1 MSDYSFMKTGSN
13 NSQTNTMDIDIK
25 NIEVLLSVFITN
37 AIKNAAKYIKIC
49 NRNGITKYDIVHGL
63 RYEVFE
69 FLNRKSLN
77 EEINKAL
84 DEPIPWNLEEDELLD
99 EMDENDMII
108 PDNELDDFK
117 RMESELVKEEDK
129 EFVEKF
135 HNYYDTWNNW
145 IPETPMNKILK
156 NAIDK
161 SNI

>member
-1 MSDYSFMKTGSN
+1 MSDYSFMKTGFDNTQS
-13 NSQTNTMDIDIK
+13 NTMDIDIK

-37 AIKNAAKYIKIC
+37 AIKNAAKYIKLC
-49 NRNGITKYDIVHGL
+49 NRNGITKDDIVYGL

-69 FLNRKSLN
+69 FLNRKTLN
-77 EEINKAL
+77 EDINKAL
-84 DEPIPWNLEEDELLD
+84 NEPIPWNLEEDELLE

-108 PDNELDDFK
+108 PDGEIDDFK
-117 RMESELVKEEDK
+117 RMDSELVKEEDK
-129 EFVEKF
+129 EFIDKF